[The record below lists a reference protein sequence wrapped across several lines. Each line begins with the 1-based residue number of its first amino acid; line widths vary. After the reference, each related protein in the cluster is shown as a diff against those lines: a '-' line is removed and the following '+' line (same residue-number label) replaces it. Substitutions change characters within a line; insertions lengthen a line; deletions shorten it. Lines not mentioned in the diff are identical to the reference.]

1 MNYTKITVA
10 AVIALFLLLI
20 VFGNICFAQSEKKVD
35 VKQARLSLSTP
46 EIVLPDINLSDLT
59 VAKIDMALIKQQ
71 LEIISAKRKEL
82 AEFER
87 HFKTIL
93 KLQRG
98 TK

>member
-1 MNYTKITVA
+1 MNYTKIAVA

-46 EIVLPDINLSDLT
+46 EIVLPDINLSGLT
-59 VAKIDMALIKQQ
+59 VAKIDTAELKMQIEQ
-71 LEIISAKRKEL
+71 ITAKRKEL
-82 AEFER
+82 TEFER
-87 HFKTIL
+87 HFKSLL

-98 TK
+98 SK